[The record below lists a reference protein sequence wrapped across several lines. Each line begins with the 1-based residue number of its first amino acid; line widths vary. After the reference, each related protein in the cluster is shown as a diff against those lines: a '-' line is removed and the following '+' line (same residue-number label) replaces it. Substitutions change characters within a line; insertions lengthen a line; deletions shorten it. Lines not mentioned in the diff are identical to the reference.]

1 MSWNKDDIIALMLEV
16 GEISLR
22 LRRDIRHETKADHSL
37 VTAADREIEG
47 VITRALENPEDG
59 TFIIGE
65 ETVAQKGEDYL
76 AEAMRKE
83 TFVVDPIDG
92 TVPYAH
98 GLPNWGISIGRMDRG
113 RLVDGAVYLPMFGE
127 MVLSDGDAVLE
138 GSREGE
144 NWTWREIGES
154 TPDDDGRRLTAVTQE
169 VAKRGRVELPN
180 PVMVL
185 GAAVVPLVGLL
196 QGRFAAYLGSVRLW
210 DVAGGL
216 PLLLRKGYSITVCP
230 DGERREVSATVDD
243 QVYVLDPNSRQR
255 WKFRTDLLVCHPS
268 DEERFRA
275 AFVYG

>member
-22 LRRDIRHETKADHSL
+22 LRRDIRHEVKADRSL
-37 VTAADREIEG
+37 VTAADREIES
-47 VITRALENPEDG
+47 VITRTLENPEDG

-65 ETVAQKGEDYL
+65 ETVVQKGEDYL

-138 GSREGE
+138 GSREGGD
-144 NWTWREIGES
+144 WTWREIGEPV
-154 TPDDDGRRLTAVTQE
+154 PDDDGRRLTAVTQK

-196 QGRFAAYLGSVRLW
+196 QGRFVGYLGSVRLW

-216 PLLLRKGYSITVCP
+216 PLLLRKGYSITVFP
-230 DGERREVSATVDD
+230 DGERREVSANVDD
-243 QVYVLDPNSRQR
+243 QVYVLEPDSRRR

-268 DEERFRA
+268 DEERFRT

>member
-22 LRRDIRHETKADHSL
+22 LRRDIRHEVKADRSL
-37 VTAADREIEG
+37 VTAADREIES
-47 VITRALENPEDG
+47 VITRTLENPEDG
-59 TFIIGE
+59 TFLIGE

-138 GSREGE
+138 GNRAGGD
-144 NWTWREIGES
+144 WTWREIGEPA
-154 TPDDDGRRLTAVTQE
+154 PDDDGRRLTAVTQD

-196 QGRFAAYLGSVRLW
+196 QGRFVGYLGSVRLW
-210 DVAGGL
+210 DVAGSL
-216 PLLLRKGYSITVCP
+216 PLLLRKGFSITVFP
-230 DGERREVSATVDD
+230 DGERREVTGAVDD
-243 QVYVLDPNSRQR
+243 HAYVLESDSRRR
-255 WKFRTDLLVCHPS
+255 WQLRTNLMVCHRS
-268 DEERFRA
+268 DEEKFRA

>member
-1 MSWNKDDIIALMLEV
+1 MSWNKDDIIALLLEV

-22 LRRDIRHETKADHSL
+22 LRRDIRHEVKADRSL
-37 VTAADREIEG
+37 VTAADREIES
-47 VITRALENPEDG
+47 VITRTLENPEDG

-138 GSREGE
+138 GSREGGD
-144 NWTWREIGES
+144 WTWREIGEPA
-154 TPDDDGRRLTAVTQE
+154 PDDDGRRLTAVTQE

-196 QGRFAAYLGSVRLW
+196 QGRFSGYLGSVRLW
-210 DVAGGL
+210 DVAGSL
-216 PLLLRKGYSITVCP
+216 PLLLRKGFSITVFP
-230 DGERREVSATVDD
+230 DGERREVSAMVDD
-243 QVYVLDPNSRQR
+243 HAYVLESDSPRR
-255 WKFRTDLLVCHPS
+255 WKLRTDLLVCHPS
-268 DEERFRA
+268 DEERYRA